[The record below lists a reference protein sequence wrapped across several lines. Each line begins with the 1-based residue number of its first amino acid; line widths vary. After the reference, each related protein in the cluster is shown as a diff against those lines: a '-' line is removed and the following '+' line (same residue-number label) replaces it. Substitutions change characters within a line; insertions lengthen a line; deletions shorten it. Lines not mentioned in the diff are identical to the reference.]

1 MPGKFKV
8 AGSFVLQARNRL
20 IIYGDVVQGTVGPG
34 EELRVPLNGS
44 FAMTVP
50 IESVEMVDGT
60 QTGSHVALVVA
71 RTSLSATISS
81 MRSTSLTKH
90 SSFKCRSSVSG
101 ARTSRL
107 ARHSRVRC

>member
-20 IIYGDVVQGTVGPG
+20 LIYGDILQGTVVSG
-34 EELRVPLNGS
+34 EELRVPLNS
-44 FAMTVP
+44 SLAMTVP

-71 RTSLSATISS
+71 EDESLGHDIIRALNFTDE
-81 MRSTSLTKH
+81 TL
-90 SSFKCRSSVSG
+90 V
-101 ARTSRL
+101 
-107 ARHSRVRC
+107 VQVPE